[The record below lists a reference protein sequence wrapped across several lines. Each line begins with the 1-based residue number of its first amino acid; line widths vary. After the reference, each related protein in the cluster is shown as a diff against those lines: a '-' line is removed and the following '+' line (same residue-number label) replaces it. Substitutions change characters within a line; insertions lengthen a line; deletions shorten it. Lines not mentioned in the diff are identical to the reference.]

1 VPQSVVTAAP
11 RRATLLDFL
20 LARLTPAMSAEAS
33 PRKRA
38 RFEARAEADPPAAAP
53 ETAAAAPPPTAPPAA
68 AAPPPTAPPA
78 ADAPA
83 AAPAPPAAAPA
94 PAPAASAPPPLPVQ
108 DTYCLREARHTE
120 REAAGELRALY
131 VANDGSPESAKALVG
146 LKCVLAKCLPN
157 MPKTYIARL
166 VFDRRHRAV
175 VIVRGGHTV
184 IGGIAYRPFHE
195 RGFAEIAFCAV
206 AQTLQVAGFGTRLM
220 NWTKRYARERDRCE
234 FFLTFADNAAV
245 GYFAKQGFTKAI
257 SMPRERWHGFI
268 KDYDGGTLM
277 ECSIHPTLPFT
288 EVPALVARQRAAL
301 DEEVRRHSTAHVV
314 HPGLARW
321 RAARAA
327 GAPPPPPLAPEEIP
341 GVREAGWDAAAA
353 AAAAPRFRLAFGGAM
368 REATPA
374 NLSAFMKDFVARLL
388 AHEYSWPFRA
398 PVSAEEVPDYP
409 RVILNPV
416 DLATMAARL
425 EAGGHYTTLGQFA
438 ADLDRM
444 WLNAKTF
451 NTPDTEYWRMAH
463 RCQGVAAQWLNAGV
477 HEDAAAGGA

>member
-1 VPQSVVTAAP
+1 VRAL
-11 RRATLLDFL
+11 RRAFHS
-20 LARLTPAMSAEAS
+20 PA
-33 PRKRA
+33 
-38 RFEARAEADPPAAAP
+38 PPDHA
-53 ETAAAAPPPTAPPAA
+53 AAAAPNPQSLLPMEPWLEAEGEEEEGGQGLDRAFTVLSDGPP
-68 AAPPPTAPPA
+68 
-78 ADAPA
+78 
-83 AAPAPPAAAPA
+83 
-94 PAPAASAPPPLPVQ
+94 
-108 DTYCLREARHTE
+108 
-120 REAAGELRALY
+120 
-131 VANDGSPESAKALVG
+131 
-146 LKCVLAKCLPN
+146 
-157 MPKTYIARL
+157 
-166 VFDRRHRAV
+166 
-175 VIVRGGHTV
+175 
-184 IGGIAYRPFHE
+184 
-195 RGFAEIAFCAV
+195 
-206 AQTLQVAGFGTRLM
+206 
-220 NWTKRYARERDRCE
+220 
-234 FFLTFADNAAV
+234 
-245 GYFAKQGFTKAI
+245 
-257 SMPRERWHGFI
+257 
-268 KDYDGGTLM
+268 
-277 ECSIHPTLPFT
+277 
-288 EVPALVARQRAAL
+288 
-301 DEEVRRHSTAHVV
+301 
-314 HPGLARW
+314 
-321 RAARAA
+321 ARAA